1 VNLGYS
7 SLSLKQAVLAI
18 IFPVLGGCTFSAPQA
33 ESAMQL
39 VRTIS
44 QADGSGTND
53 ASAVWLGSVRN
64 RGAVLTPFITNDL
77 IVFANA
83 DGDAVAFDGWTVR
96 SITGF
101 GLSEPL
107 SISGKEGVRIFAMER
122 SNTVTTCDPWALVG
136 LTWTQS
142 CANGNG
148 EIVLGEDGNIET
160 ISLSLGKTLGVLT
173 LRVAK

>member
-1 VNLGYS
+1 MNLRRQRF
-7 SLSLKQAVLAI
+7 SLKQAVLTT
-18 IFPVLGGCTFSAPQA
+18 IFSVLGGCTFSAPQA
-33 ESAMQL
+33 ESAIQFF
-39 VRTIS
+39 RTIS
-44 QADGSGTND
+44 QADGSATYD
-53 ASAVWLGSVRN
+53 TPATWLGSVRN

-101 GLSEPL
+101 GLSESL
-107 SISGKEGVRIFAMER
+107 SISGKDGVRIFSVQR
-122 SNTVTTCDPWALVG
+122 SKTVTACDPWVLVG
-136 LTWTQS
+136 LTWTQT

-148 EIVLGEDGNIET
+148 EIVLGEDGNIKS
-160 ISLSLGKTLGVLT
+160 ISMSLGETLGILT

>member
-1 VNLGYS
+1 MNLGRS
-7 SLSLKQAVLAI
+7 SLSLKQAVLAM

-44 QADGSGTND
+44 QANGSATND
-53 ASAVWLGSVRN
+53 AAATWLGSVRN
-64 RGAVLTPFITNDL
+64 RGAVLTPFNTNDL

-107 SISGKEGVRIFAMER
+107 SISGKHGVRVFSVQR
-122 SNTVTTCDPWALVG
+122 SKTVTTCDPWVLVG
-136 LTWTQS
+136 LTWTQI

-148 EIVLGEDGNIET
+148 EIVLGEDGSIKS
-160 ISLSLGKTLGVLT
+160 ISMSLGETLGILK